1 MGKIFIRL
9 NFFPLLIEFEDQ
21 DYLLPLKVNP
31 ETETVHKNSK
41 DKLKKDV

>member
-1 MGKIFIRL
+1 MIIVAVALGVEL
-9 NFFPLLIEFEDQ
+9 EDQ